1 MSNTA
6 NEIYFRDLRNKKTSR
21 KCSGKH
27 RKRNNEQIKNS
38 DKSKCE
44 TCKKKFMQ
52 RITIVK

>member
-6 NEIYFRDLRNKKTSR
+6 NEIYFCDLRNKKTSR

-27 RKRNNEQIKNS
+27 RKRNIQQIKNS